1 MKTFFLWIMK
11 HWIIASI
18 AVVAGISG
26 YMFFGQKTTTPSTQM
41 QKFVEVTR
49 GDIAVT
55 VTGSGQIVAES
66 QVNLKPVAAGDAI
79 EVISVNV
86 KNDQEV
92 KKGQLIAVIDSEDAL
107 RDVHQ
112 AELSLKSAKIKM
124 QQTRKEY
131 AAKNEDE
138 TLVRRSQEL
147 SVTQQEL
154 ALEKSLS
161 KLADYSIRAP
171 FDGIVTGLDIDSGD
185 TISQT
190 SVIASVITKQM
201 KADITLNEVD
211 AVKIHVGDRV
221 NIEFNA
227 LPGTVVNGRVV
238 KVDTIGTV
246 SQGVVS
252 YGAEI
257 LFDEQ
262 KEEFRPGMSVTATI
276 IVAEKKNVL
285 LVPNEALS
293 SKNDQTIVSV
303 VSQNTQT
310 TENIR
315 GQKREI
321 VTGMTN
327 DVMTE
332 VSSGVQEG
340 EQIIVTT
347 TTSTSKNTNQ
357 TSWLNTLLRGGRTE
371 KGSPSR

>member
-1 MKTFFLWIMK
+1 MK

-26 YMFFGQKTTTPSTQM
+26 YMFFGQKTTTPSIQM